1 MSLKRR
7 KGNDANHISL
17 KKYFRKHYTL
27 HAVYIW
33 IRSLAL
39 LVPCVYFSADLS
51 LINSFFI
58 TSVMSEMTE
67 HFCVVQYPD
76 LVNLIHD
83 IYMIDDFLTQSNSGL
98 LLFVHH
104 FGFLWSSLCSL
115 TSTRNRFSV
124 ILTPPAAVCVLEAV
138 LSAVA
143 GVFSLCEAGWHYCR
157 VFPTRSCKV
166 I

>member
-1 MSLKRR
+1 MIFETKACLTQIKGCFWCLTSFPMFPALSCGNELKRR

-76 LVNLIHD
+76 LVNLITWY
-83 IYMIDDFLTQSNSGL
+83 YMIDDFLTQSNSGL

-124 ILTPPAAVCVLEAV
+124 ILTPRLLFA
-138 LSAVA
+138 
-143 GVFSLCEAGWHYCR
+143 F
-157 VFPTRSCKV
+157 
-166 I
+166 